1 MAIGKNKLGLW
12 SIVLLGVNSI
22 LGTGIFLLPGK
33 AMDLVGPASIFVYL
47 LVTLIA
53 IAIAFCFAECASMFS
68 RNGAAY
74 VYAKEAFGDFIGFE
88 VGIMKYFVSIVAW
101 AALAVGFSTALEQV
115 WPAASLE
122 PCHSLLLVGL
132 IGGLA
137 IINILGIQK
146 VELLNNLITLGKL
159 IPLLFFILVG
169 ALYMEMHNFIPLPS
183 QEIELNSFGA
193 ATLLIFF
200 AFSGFE
206 SLAIA
211 SEEMENPKR
220 NIPLAIF
227 YVLLITSLIYV
238 LVQTVVVG
246 ILGPTLATAP
256 VPIAAAAEIIIGP
269 TGKWLVMI
277 CMLFA
282 SGGTNIAASFIA
294 PRSGV
299 ALAQDGVFPP
309 SLATY
314 GRFGTPTIAIV
325 LTAILTLLVAL
336 SGSFVK
342 LAIISVITRFVQYFP
357 TCLAVLVFRR
367 TRPDLASGFP
377 RIFGPTIPLLA
388 MICIGWLV
396 WNAALDEL
404 VIGLGG
410 LVVGVPLFFLQK
422 NLNFAKESRLV

>member
-1 MAIGKNKLGLW
+1 MGTKKTKLGLW

-47 LVTLIA
+47 IVTLIA
-53 IAIAFCFAECASMFS
+53 IAIAFCFAECASLFS

-88 VGIMKYFVSIVAW
+88 VGIMKYFVSVVAW
-101 AALAVGFSTALEQV
+101 AALAVGFTTALEQV

-122 PCHSLLLVGL
+122 PYHSLLLLGL

-146 VELLNNLITLGKL
+146 IQFLNNLITVGKL
-159 IPLLFFILVG
+159 IPLVFFILIG
-169 ALYMEMHNFIPLPS
+169 ALYMKMHNFMPLPS

-211 SEEMENPKR
+211 AEEMENPQR
-220 NIPLAIF
+220 NIPLALF

-238 LVQTVVVG
+238 LIQTVVIG
-246 ILGPTLATAP
+246 ILGPSLSKAS
-256 VPIAAAAEIIIGP
+256 VPIATAAETIIGP
-269 TGKWLVMI
+269 MGKWVVMI

-299 ALAQDGVFPP
+299 ALAQDGVLPT
-309 SLATY
+309 SLAAY
-314 GRFGTPTIAIV
+314 GRFGTPTFAII
-325 LTAILTLLVAL
+325 LTAILTLTVAL

-342 LAIISVITRFVQYFP
+342 LATISVITRFVQYFP
-357 TCLAVLVFRR
+357 TCLAVLVFRK
-367 TRPDLASGFP
+367 TRPDLSSAFP
-377 RIFGPTIPLLA
+377 RILGPTIPLLA
-388 MICIGWLV
+388 MTCMGWLV
-396 WNAALDEL
+396 WHASLDEL
-404 VIGLGG
+404 VFGLGG
-410 LVVGVPLFFLQK
+410 LAVGVPLFFLQK
-422 NLNFAKESRLV
+422 NLNFSKETQTV